1 MTSKK
6 SGGYLSFIPAL
17 ALCAFGMFSAL
28 LLATSPDALE
38 KAENQAP
45 LDRMV
50 AAVFPP
56 WWSAERVMEAAIAAG
71 VPVVRAG
78 GIDTIVI
85 TASPDLRTDG
95 HLRDAGALFLLDPLS
110 AAGCLTLPN
119 PRAAPA

>member
-1 MTSKK
+1 
-6 SGGYLSFIPAL
+6 
-17 ALCAFGMFSAL
+17 
-28 LLATSPDALE
+28 
-38 KAENQAP
+38 
-45 LDRMV
+45 
-50 AAVFPP
+50 
-56 WWSAERVMEAAIAAG
+56 MEAAIAAG

-85 TASPDLRTDG
+85 TASPDLRSDD